1 MKEKIGGLLALLVAL
16 MFAIALGAYDT
27 SAAATA
33 NQQVQ
38 VSVQESI
45 SISVDSPVNF
55 GNQSAGST
63 YTSPSYNIDNTGNV
77 KIDLYANTN
86 DTAFTPTTPNTN
98 DTIPIA
104 GNYKIKSNVTGSFEQ
119 LSTSLLK
126 IYDNMPKASQGPG
139 TPFTWTTQ
147 QQLTIPAFT
156 EDGTYV
162 ITLIYT
168 AVKHG
173 QQP

>member
-27 SAAATA
+27 SSAATA

-55 GNQSAGST
+55 GNRSAAGT
-63 YTSPSYNIDNTGNV
+63 YESPTYNINNTGNV